1 MRIAAIDIGTNSV
14 HMIVVQVRDDHS
26 FEVVDREKEMVRLG
40 AGGLG
45 GRALTEATMRS
56 ALLALARFKRLA
68 DSHHVD
74 EVIACATSAVR
85 EAENGREFL
94 AEILHRTGIQTRVIS
109 GSEEARLIHR
119 AAVYGVDVAGSA
131 AVVIDIGGGSV
142 ELTLGRA
149 SRPRIA
155 ESLKLGVIR
164 LTERFVRSDP
174 INNRD
179 ERRMVRHII
188 AELAPVVTKIREQG
202 VDRVIGTSGTILSL
216 GALAGGATRQD
227 RPDELRNL
235 RVPVKQIRRLR
246 RELAALDLPGR
257 IALPRLDPRRADLA
271 VAGSILLSTVLRL
284 LGARELTLCDLAL
297 REGLAL
303 DYIDRNRAHIVR
315 VDQFPDIRRRSVVEL
330 AERCRVEEPHTQQVV
345 RMALTLFDQT
355 APLHRLGAR
364 EREWLE
370 YGAMLHDVGVHIS
383 YPRHH
388 KHSYYLIRNG
398 DLRGF
403 EPDEVEVMALAARYH
418 RRGLPKRSHQE
429 YGRLSAERRRT
440 VRTLAAILRVA
451 EGLDRSHAQSVASI
465 EVVTGQQDC
474 AVRVTPAGDTE
485 LELWAAQRNAG
496 PLEELLGRV
505 IRCELASAGSAR
517 GGMAA
522 QVTPVARSLP
532 DGRRRADLQSRGNRL
547 RSVTPEARPGRVTSR
562 EWP

>member
-1 MRIAAIDIGTNSV
+1 
-14 HMIVVQVRDDHS
+14 MIVVQVREDHS

-74 EVIACATSAVR
+74 EVIGCATSAVR

-94 AEILHRTGIQTRVIS
+94 AEIQHRTGIQTRMIS

-131 AVVIDIGGGSV
+131 AVVVDIGGGSV

-149 SRPRIA
+149 SRPQIA

-164 LTERFVRSDP
+164 LTGRFVRSDP
-174 INNRD
+174 ISDRD
-179 ERRMVRHII
+179 ERRMVRHITT
-188 AELAPVVTKIREQG
+188 ELAPTVAKIREQG
-202 VDRVIGTSGTILSL
+202 FDRVIGTSGTILSL
-216 GALAGGATRQD
+216 GALAAGAARED

-246 RELAALDLPGR
+246 KELTALDLPGR
-257 IALPRLDPRRADLA
+257 IAVPGLDPRRADLA
-271 VAGSILLSTVLRL
+271 VAGSILLSTILRL

-303 DYIDRNRAHIVR
+303 DYIDRNRAHIAR

-330 AERCRVEEPHTQQVV
+330 ADRCRAEEPHTEQVV
-345 RMALTLFDQT
+345 RMALALFDQT
-355 APLHRLGAR
+355 AALHGLGAR

-370 YGAMLHDVGVHIS
+370 YTAMLHDVGVHIS

-388 KHSYYLIRNG
+388 RHSYYLIRNG

-403 EPDEVEVMALAARYH
+403 EPGEVEVMALAARYH
-418 RRGLPKRSHQE
+418 RRGLPKRSHE
-429 YGRLSAERRRT
+429 EFGGLPREKRRT
-440 VRTLAAILRVA
+440 VRMLAAILRVA
-451 EGLDRSHAQSVASI
+451 EGLDRSHAQSVGSI

-474 AVRVTPAGDTE
+474 VIRVTPVGDTE
-485 LELWAAQRNAG
+485 LELWAAQRNAE
-496 PLEELLGRV
+496 PLEKLLGRV
-505 IRCELASAGSAR
+505 IRCELATTAPERPAWAARDALPSAPA
-517 GGMAA
+517 
-522 QVTPVARSLP
+522 P
-532 DGRRRADLQSRGNRL
+532 DGRRRADLQSRGNRP
-547 RSVTPEARPGRVTSR
+547 SSATPAARPSGTASGDWR
-562 EWP
+562 